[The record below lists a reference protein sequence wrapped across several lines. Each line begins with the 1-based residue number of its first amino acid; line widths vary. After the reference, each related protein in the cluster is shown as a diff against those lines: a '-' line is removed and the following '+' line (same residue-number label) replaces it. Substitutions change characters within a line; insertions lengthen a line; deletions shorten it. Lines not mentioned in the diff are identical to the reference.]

1 MKLTSRIRHRWL
13 TCISRRYRTH
23 TRDANATLRN
33 AVTLHGGQLLFNVH
47 AATLCQGRPCPIH
60 HPSNHHMVT
69 WPLNWRGNRD
79 MMERTCP
86 HGIGHPDP
94 DHMAHTLT
102 RPGHVDEYDSG
113 VHGCDGCCD
122 PGNLESSDRLD
133 ATRYML
139 TGLHHATE
147 QPTGRHSLRDVAAEF
162 GVDLE
167 KD

>member
-13 TCISRRYRTH
+13 TCI
-23 TRDANATLRN
+23 
-33 AVTLHGGQLLFNVH
+33 
-47 AATLCQGRPCPIH
+47 
-60 HPSNHHMVT
+60 
-69 WPLNWRGNRD
+69 
-79 MMERTCP
+79 
-86 HGIGHPDP
+86 
-94 DHMAHTLT
+94 
-102 RPGHVDEYDSG
+102 DEYDSG